1 MPHCAPPPTKVP
13 HYGRDDTH
21 KYRLTRSVRRS
32 AGKAA
37 GPFQPVQCLRMSK
50 EDDRALNEFTG
61 EAEELLDTLS
71 HDLAELETEGI
82 NVRPE
87 VVNKIFRE
95 VHSLKGL
102 AGMLGFSEISELSHT
117 LEDMLDRLRMGKI
130 EISRDLIDLL
140 YDSVDS
146 LNRLVI
152 AIRDPA
158 ISGLVDITGL
168 TRRIHHVIT
177 SQPQKAHVDPF
188 AELTLDEQT
197 KKSLTEYEEHRL
209 VENVRI
215 RKHILAV
222 EVRFDFSDFDERLR
236 ELTEL
241 LSRSGEVV
249 STLPAIDGSGGS
261 GIAFRLLY
269 GSMLDE
275 AEVAALVPD
284 GKVASLRRVEPAA
297 LEADAAGMAADAP
310 EEDLSLR
317 SISQT
322 VRVDISKL
330 DHVMNIVGE
339 LIIEKTQ
346 LDSLTR
352 SLHQGEAVQQ
362 ARLTAHELTKIA
374 RNLDRK
380 LNELQKS
387 VIETRMVPMGQIYA
401 KLSRAVRKVAREL
414 NKEIELVLH
423 GEDTELD
430 KVMVEELTDPLM
442 HIIRNAL
449 DHGIES
455 AEGRAAVG
463 KNPIGRIT
471 LNAYQQGNSVVLDV
485 TDDGRGIDQELV
497 RKAAVKRN
505 LIAQHDPF
513 DQQRAY
519 EMLFTPGFSTAS
531 AVSEISGRGVG
542 LDVVK
547 KNLQE
552 LKGTID
558 ILSVPGVGSTFRIML
573 PITLAIIQALIVR
586 AGGEQFAI
594 PLTSVE
600 ESLRIYSRDI
610 YTVERRE
617 VFALR
622 DFTVPLLRL
631 ADAFRLS
638 GHRADTPDTKWFVVV
653 TRSGEKVAG
662 ILVDALV
669 RQQEVVIK
677 SIGERLKTIPG
688 IAGATEVGEGEIVLV
703 IDVGTLIESFG
714 GRAREMRAAVGV

>member
-1 MPHCAPPPTKVP
+1 
-13 HYGRDDTH
+13 
-21 KYRLTRSVRRS
+21 
-32 AGKAA
+32 
-37 GPFQPVQCLRMSK
+37 MSK
-50 EDDRALNEFTG
+50 EDDRARDEFTG
-61 EAEELLDTLS
+61 EAEELLETLS
-71 HDLAELETEGI
+71 RDLVEFESQGRD
-82 NVRPE
+82 VRPE
-87 VVNKIFRE
+87 VINKIFRE

-102 AGMLGFSEISELSHT
+102 AGMLGFGEISELSHN

-130 EISRDLIDLL
+130 EITKDLIDLL
-140 YDSVDS
+140 YDAIDS

-152 AIRDPA
+152 GINDP
-158 ISGLVDITGL
+158 SMGGLVDVNGL
-168 TRRIHHVIT
+168 TRRVHQLVT
-177 SQPQKAHVDPF
+177 NQPTQVHQDPF
-188 AELTLDEQT
+188 ADLTLDEQT

-209 VENVRI
+209 LENVRA
-215 RKHILAV
+215 RKQILAV
-222 EVRFDFSDFDERLR
+222 EVRFDFSDFDEKLR
-236 ELTEL
+236 ALTET
-241 LSRSGEVV
+241 LSASGEVI
-249 STLPAIDGSGGS
+249 STLPAIDSSGGS

-269 GSMLDE
+269 GSTLDE
-275 AEVAALVPD
+275 AAVSVLVPD
-284 GKVASLRRVEPAA
+284 ANVTSLRKAQAVVAVE
-297 LEADAAGMAADAP
+297 AP

-322 VRVDISKL
+322 VRVDIGKL

-352 SLHQGEAVQQ
+352 SLHQGEALQQ

-387 VIETRMVPMGQIYA
+387 VIETRMVPVGQIYA
-401 KLSRAVRKVAREL
+401 KLSRTVRKVAREL
-414 NKEIELVLH
+414 NKEIELVLR

-455 AEGRAAVG
+455 ADERVAKG
-463 KNPIGRIT
+463 KNPIGRVT

-485 TDDGRGIDQELV
+485 TDDGRGIDPEIV

-505 LIAQHDPF
+505 LIAQHDAF
-513 DQQRAY
+513 DQHRAY
-519 EMLFTPGFSTAS
+519 EMLFTPGFSTAA

-547 KNLQE
+547 KNLQD
-552 LKGTID
+552 LKGSID
-558 ILSVPGVGSTFRIML
+558 ILSVPGEGTTFRIML
-573 PITLAIIQALIVR
+573 PITLAIIQALVVR
-586 AGGEQFAI
+586 AAGEQFAI

-600 ESLRIYSRDI
+600 ESLRIYSRDVR
-610 YTVERRE
+610 TVERRE
-617 VFALR
+617 VFTLR
-622 DFTVPLLRL
+622 DFTLPLLRL
-631 ADAFRLS
+631 ADAFHLYGDREE
-638 GHRADTPDTKWFVVV
+638 GPDTKWFVVV

-662 ILVDALV
+662 ILVDELV

-703 IDVGTLIESFG
+703 IDVGTLIDSFG
-714 GRAREMRAAVGV
+714 GAAREMRASAFA